1 MGRARPPP
9 LPCFERATGRH
20 QAEGEI
26 KRSDHLPLLLLGG
39 VPRSGLFAREDREGC
54 MDRAAGTSCSPHRTS
69 QILLTAASWE
79 GCGLVGVLPASCFA
93 RNAAGPPRLL
103 RRDLYDLGPS
113 FSGSRP
119 TFSQRRLST
128 SWPATSFFS
137 FDNLGLSLQTT
148 ESSGAS
154 TARANCFQEAKVR

>member
-1 MGRARPPP
+1 
-9 LPCFERATGRH
+9 
-20 QAEGEI
+20 
-26 KRSDHLPLLLLGG
+26 
-39 VPRSGLFAREDREGC
+39 